1 MIASHIAV
9 DDYFTFAPCRSHQIR
24 LDRILTSPPA
34 PSLPPPHPS
43 LCCSFQ
49 CLNGVSKRLRF
60 KRKCF
65 NIVVAVIKIPP
76 ASLQPVSR

>member
-9 DDYFTFAPCRSHQIR
+9 DGYFTFAPCRSHQIR

-49 CLNGVSKRLRF
+49 CLNGV
-60 KRKCF
+60 
-65 NIVVAVIKIPP
+65 
-76 ASLQPVSR
+76 